1 MPNAFCSS
9 KHHWESHSAAQATD
23 WGGCTFPLPLLSSI
37 ACAEIQLREFG
48 GGGGYI
54 FVMKFAAVHSGY
66 KHIFGSGT
74 KLTVRAGKVL

>member
-1 MPNAFCSS
+1 MPF
-9 KHHWESHSAAQATD
+9 AQVNTTGKATVQHKLQIG
-23 WGGCTFPLPLLSSI
+23 GGCTFPLPLLSSI